1 VGILSKSTTVEPVT
15 PIELAETAATLGLG
29 AVNAFTS
36 AIDDLD
42 AAANLAEEASRQLD
56 VQIDELLA
64 AQQDADS
71 IAFDCRAQASALRTL
86 ITPAS

>member
-1 VGILSKSTTVEPVT
+1 MGILSKSKTVEPVT

-29 AVNAFTS
+29 AVNAFTA

-42 AAANLAEEASRQLD
+42 AAATLAEEAARQLD

-64 AQQDADS
+64 AQQDADN
-71 IAFDCRAQASALRTL
+71 IAADCRKQAHALRTL
-86 ITPAS
+86 IAPAD